1 MNVAVAHVARAEFW
15 IEQVS
20 LERENRSGVDA
31 VVPGKAGEA
40 WTLVGG
46 RGGPKKRDIEREKA
60 ARSQT

>member
-1 MNVAVAHVARAEFW
+1 MLLLLMSRERALW

-20 LERENRSGVDA
+20 LERENRSSVDA
-31 VVPGKAGEA
+31 VVLGKAGGA